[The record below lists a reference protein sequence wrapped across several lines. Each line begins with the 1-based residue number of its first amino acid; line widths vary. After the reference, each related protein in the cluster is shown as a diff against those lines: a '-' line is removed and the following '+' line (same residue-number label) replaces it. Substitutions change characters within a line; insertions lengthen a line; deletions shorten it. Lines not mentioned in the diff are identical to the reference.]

1 MPTMHLDALSTTAL
15 ALLLLAIGSQLK
27 KRSRWLTRLC
37 VPSPVIAGFG
47 FAFLVWLLR
56 DRGWLDIGLDTS
68 LQTPLMVAFFTTV
81 GLGGSLG
88 LLRKGGKTLLVYLA
102 ACWALAILQ
111 NLIGVGSAGLFGLDP
126 LLGIMAGAVS
136 LEGGFGAAAAFGPV
150 AEGLGAQGATTVALA
165 SATFGMVAGGLLGSP
180 VARWLIERNRLL
192 VRAESDSELEAL
204 GQQEQRQHA
213 VTALDGNL
221 LLRLLT
227 CVLLVMV
234 LGFWLGD
241 ALQERLGL
249 VLPSYVGAMF
259 IAIVLRNLDDR
270 LGWLRI
276 PDHAIGTLSDVCLG
290 IFLTMAMMSLKFWE
304 LENLGL
310 PLLGVLFIQVVALLL
325 LTIFVLFRL
334 LGRNYDAAVLC
345 AGFLGHG
352 LGATPNA
359 VANMGAVCEHYRVF
373 SRKAFIIVP
382 LCGAVLI
389 DLVAIP
395 AITWFINAFS

>member
-1 MPTMHLDALSTTAL
+1 MPTLHLDALSTTAL
-15 ALLLLAIGSQLK
+15 ALLLLALGSQL

-88 LLRKGGKTLLVYLA
+88 LLRKGGKTLLVYLS

-111 NLIGVGSAGLFGLDP
+111 NLIGVGSAGLLGLDP

-180 VARWLIERNRLL
+180 VARWLIERNRLP
-192 VRAESDSELEAL
+192 VQAESDNRLEAL
-204 GQQEQRQHA
+204 GQQERRQHA
-213 VTALDGNL
+213 AATLDGNL

-276 PDHAIGTLSDVCLG
+276 PDHAVGTLGDVCLG

-310 PLLGVLFIQVVALLL
+310 PLLGVLFIQVAVLLL

-373 SRKAFIIVP
+373 SHKAFIIVP

>member
-126 LLGIMAGAVS
+126 LLGIMAGEVS
-136 LEGGFGAAAAFGPV
+136 LEGGIGAAAAFGPV

-276 PDHAIGTLSDVCLG
+276 PDHAIGTLGDVCLG